1 VETFKA
7 TTVLVPIEGTSPL
20 IVHRFSAKAKKQML
34 EAMQGVKRPK
44 VAKDPV
50 AEYEEAAYRLPDGG
64 YGFPVLAF
72 KKATVSGAGRIYGKS
87 VKMTELR
94 ASLFFQGE
102 LNEDGDI
109 LARIDGEPHMQE
121 DVVTVGMGGHDL
133 RYRPV
138 FNEWSTILKVTFTGL
153 LDQDSLVSMIDAG
166 GFGAGV
172 GDWRPEKNGVNGTYR
187 VSGPV
192 TVVA

>member
-1 VETFKA
+1 
-7 TTVLVPIEGTSPL
+7 
-20 IVHRFSAKAKKQML
+20 M
-34 EAMQGVKRPK
+34 
-44 VAKDPV
+44 
-50 AEYEEAAYRLPDGG
+50 
-64 YGFPVLAF
+64 
-72 KKATVSGAGRIYGKS
+72 SGAGRIYGKS

-138 FNEWSTILKVTFTGL
+138 I
-153 LDQDSLVSMIDAG
+153 
-166 GFGAGV
+166 
-172 GDWRPEKNGVNGTYR
+172 
-187 VSGPV
+187 
-192 TVVA
+192 